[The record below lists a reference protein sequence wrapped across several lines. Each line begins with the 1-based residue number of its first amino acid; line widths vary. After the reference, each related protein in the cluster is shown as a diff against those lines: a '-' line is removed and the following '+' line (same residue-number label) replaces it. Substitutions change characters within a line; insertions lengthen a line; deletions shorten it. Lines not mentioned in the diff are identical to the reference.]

1 MKLDE
6 DTVKKLMTLDWIHS
20 NQFILFLVFY
30 ALMHFV
36 LGIVFLSFVHYV
48 AQNVFNSNFFRL
60 EDNLNIFGLLIT
72 IYFGIIFRC
81 ILQFLN
87 KKFGKKDYLK

>member
-30 ALMHFV
+30 ALMHYIF
-36 LGIVFLSFVHYV
+36 GIVFMAGLHFV
-48 AQNVFNSNFFRL
+48 AQNIFDSNFFDL
-60 EDNLNIFGLLIT
+60 GSHINSAFGLLVT

-87 KKFGKKDYLK
+87 KKFGK

>member
-30 ALMHFV
+30 ALVHYI
-36 LGIVFLSFVHYV
+36 LGIVFTTGLHFV
-48 AQNVFNSNFFRL
+48 AQNIFDSNFFNFENQVNSAL
-60 EDNLNIFGLLIT
+60 GLLVT

-87 KKFGKKDYLK
+87 KKFGKK